1 MCAQSLISCFLWDS
15 PHNFEIYLL
24 LNLNSKDRVYELVLT
39 PLFLPSLC
47 TSSRS
52 LPIFYSL
59 IDSIF
64 LKKKKKT
71 NQLAFFPYFSDAYL
85 CITNMSVSFMHKV
98 VYDSV
103 VRKRELLKRTIFLT
117 NLEEEE
123 E

>member
-64 LKKKKKT
+64 LKKKKK
-71 NQLAFFPYFSDAYL
+71 NQPA
-85 CITNMSVSFMHKV
+85 SFL
-98 VYDSV
+98 S
-103 VRKRELLKRTIFLT
+103 LF
-117 NLEEEE
+117 
-123 E
+123 